1 MDQQS
6 QKQQGEIGDWVPGQN
21 FPEEDQD
28 GASSGGSSGAW
39 AATDWFVI
47 SLCYLSLFA
56 FGLTDN
62 TRGPVFPDLLRE
74 FSLSDSAGSFFFL
87 TASGA
92 ALINNVFAFRLL
104 ERKGSYWVLQVYS
117 VLKVVGILLMA
128 LGPTYPLIIAGAGI
142 FGMGMGGLGIAQNI
156 LVAQA
161 SPPNLRRRILSGLH
175 CMYGVASLLAP
186 LYVTLLYRSGW
197 GWRPVLAWLA
207 LGPAVTL
214 VLSLK
219 RHHKSAGTTASGAN
233 HRASSAAGQ
242 ASPSEPRPWGATVY
256 FATMLSL
263 YVIAEICLGT
273 RLVLLVRRDWGYDLE
288 WANYL
293 LSGFFLMMFA
303 GRLLLALVPLRHSNS
318 LILAVSLVFSTITF
332 TMGLVHDPIWFVATG
347 LAMSVFYP
355 VAIALITDETG
366 KSAGFITSWCITL
379 QALGLMIM
387 HFLLGG
393 MSDLFGLGRALW
405 IGPVCLVIS
414 LVFLMFKSRIRR
426 FLPA

>member
-6 QKQQGEIGDWVPGQN
+6 QKQQDESGEQTPAFDGSARGQV
-21 FPEEDQD
+21 
-28 GASSGGSSGAW
+28 
-39 AATDWFVI
+39 ATDWFVI
-47 SLCYLSLFA
+47 LLCYMSLFA

-74 FSLSDSAGSFFFL
+74 FSLSDSAGSLFFL
-87 TASGA
+87 VASGA

-117 VLKVVGILLMA
+117 ALKAAGILLMA
-128 LGPTYPLIIAGAGI
+128 LGPSYPLIIAGAAI

-161 SPPNLRRRILSGLH
+161 SPSALRRRILSGLH

-186 LYVTLLYRSGW
+186 LYVTLLYRGGW

-219 RHHKSAGTTASGAN
+219 RRQAMDAAAPGAGEESLSIAQQ
-233 HRASSAAGQ
+233 SSATG
-242 ASPSEPRPWGATVY
+242 PRPWGVAVY
-256 FATMLSL
+256 FASMLSL

-273 RLVLLVRRDWGYDLE
+273 RLVLLVRRDWGYDVE

-303 GRLLLALVPLRHSNS
+303 GRLLLALVPLKHSNS
-318 LILAVSLVFSTITF
+318 TILAVSLVLSAATF
-332 TMGLVHDPIWFVATG
+332 VLGLVHDPLWFVTTG

-355 VAIALITDETG
+355 VAIALIADETG
-366 KSAGFITSWCITL
+366 SSAGFITSWCITL

-387 HFLLGG
+387 HFLLGS

-405 IGPVCLVIS
+405 IGPVCLLMS
-414 LVFLMFKSRIRR
+414 LVFLMFKSRIKR